1 MKNNYFFFSLSI
13 LVFFIYNLSSAQN
26 LSFKELIELQRK
38 KYTEV
43 EKYLETKNEWKF
55 SDKGISE
62 DFHNYKYY
70 KWAYNKNEYSETAES
85 WLTFYTLTGY
95 ENALLYKIP
104 SNIYYDIKKN
114 VESDSHWSYVKKVV
128 EGNLISVFFIYKNYY
143 LVFCCDNYNSEY
155 YLRLYNKTDIA
166 NLEKIE
172 IAKELERKK
181 LDSIANAEAIQ
192 KEALYQSIISK
203 ADSLLIL
210 HNLTYAKQLYNEA
223 LKIKPDESYP
233 SSKIIEINKIYSFLE
248 ERKYK
253 IYDYKEINLTYYNKI
268 SDALLKNIMEL
279 YATGNYTGTVKVE
292 LIYKIDTLGKNK
304 FEYSNTEIANQEI
317 LNNILSI
324 AKNYELLKAYKNNYT
339 VNAKATYNIEVKL
352 DEKTYHVKKN
362 NVEIKVKEDPNTIY
376 KSEINKLISNDD
388 PIGKYTVSIHKRE
401 INSVDYSNNKI
412 VKFKGI
418 GGTSNMFLS
427 MLIPGLG
434 VKPVSGGTKSG
445 LSRTIFTY
453 GFIAAGV
460 GCKLYSNSE
469 YDKYHKAITQQLM
482 DSHYQNA
489 NTFNKAFYYFSAA
502 GAIVWIYDI
511 IWVAKKGIVNQKKQQ
526 QFKKN
531 LSFYYEPNDQTIG
544 MSCIL
549 KF

>member
-1 MKNNYFFFSLSI
+1 MKNKYFFLPLS
-13 LVFFIYNLSSAQN
+13 VFVSFFWLQSSAQN

-43 EKYLETKNEWKF
+43 EKYLETKNEWKY

-95 ENALLYKIP
+95 ENAILYKIP

-114 VESDSHWSYVKKVV
+114 VESDTHWSYVKKVV

-143 LVFCCDNYNSEY
+143 LVFCSDNYNSEY

-192 KEALYQSIISK
+192 KEAIYQSIISK

-210 HNLTYAKQLYNEA
+210 HNLTSAKQLYNEA

-268 SDALLKNIMEL
+268 SDALSKNIKEL
-279 YATGNYTGTVKVE
+279 YAAGNYTGTVKVE

-304 FEYSNTEIANQEI
+304 FESLNTEVANQDI

-324 AKNYELLKAYKNNYT
+324 AKNYELLKAYKNNYI

-376 KSEINKLISNDD
+376 KSEINKLISNSD

-418 GGTSNMFLS
+418 GGPSNMFLS
-427 MLIPGLG
+427 ILVPGLG
-434 VKPVSGGTKSG
+434 DKSVSGGTKSG
-445 LSRTIFTY
+445 LPRTLVTY
-453 GFIAAGV
+453 GLIGVGV
-460 GCKLYSNSE
+460 GCKFLSISE
-469 YDKYHKAITQQLM
+469 YDKYHKAITQPEM
-482 DSHYQNA
+482 DLHYNYA
-489 NTFNKAFYYFSAA
+489 NSFNKAFYYIAAA

-511 IWVAKKGIVNQKKQQ
+511 IWVANKGYENKKKQKSYKNTLS
-526 QFKKN
+526 FNVNADFKN
-531 LSFYYEPNDQTIG
+531 LSYI
-544 MSCIL
+544 I